1 VIQAQYLRAVLHHW
15 SDPATNPVSDVYGG
29 RMIDVSRA
37 HAWAWDARPWPAFP
51 HDLKRWS
58 DGANWQK
65 GHWLTGRL
73 DAVPL
78 DLVVAEICET
88 RGAGALRCVGA
99 PWARPGPCLGP
110 DRDGARR
117 ACSR

>member
-1 VIQAQYLRAVLHHW
+1 
-15 SDPATNPVSDVYGG
+15 
-29 RMIDVSRA
+29 MIDVARA

-51 HDLKRWS
+51 HDLERWS

-88 RGAGALRCVGA
+88 AGLVHYDVSGSMGSSGATCR
-99 PWARPGPCLGP
+99 ARP
-110 DRDGARR
+110 RRR
-117 ACSR
+117 APRCSR

>member
-1 VIQAQYLRAVLHHW
+1 
-15 SDPATNPVSDVYGG
+15 
-29 RMIDVSRA
+29 MIDVARA

-73 DAVPL
+73 DAAPL

-88 RGAGALRCVGA
+88 AGAASL
-99 PWARPGPCLGP
+99 
-110 DRDGARR
+110 
-117 ACSR
+117 

>member
-1 VIQAQYLRAVLHHW
+1 MQAQYLRAVLDYW
-15 SDPATNPVSDVYGG
+15 SDPATNPVSEVYGG
-29 RMIDVSRA
+29 RMIDVARA

-51 HDLKRWS
+51 HDLERWS

-73 DAVPL
+73 DAAPL

-88 RGAGALRCVGA
+88 AGVLHYDVSGCTGLSGGMSR
-99 PWARPGPCLGP
+99 
-110 DRDGARR
+110 ARR
-117 ACSR
+117 RRRAPRCSR